1 MRVYAATSTLHGHDI
16 DVILLC
22 TCFDSFSMRICR
34 YLDLASNQLSG
45 SIPVTV
51 SNLTALSYVL
61 LASRVTVLRCD
72 FLSVCGVVTLVDLE
86 RSTEGTRCTPTSRSP
101 PKALSA

>member
-1 MRVYAATSTLHGHDI
+1 MDV
-16 DVILLC
+16 DVILVC
-22 TCFDSFSMRICR
+22 VCFDSLSMRVDR
-34 YLDLASNQLSG
+34 YLHLGGNKLSG
-45 SIPVTV
+45 SIPATV